1 MGGRDADTQ
10 MVIGVHK
17 TLPVNRACRAV
28 NGSAGIC
35 AHART
40 SLSETFVVERAAA
53 GASHVTTWL

>member
-35 AHART
+35 ARAR
-40 SLSETFVVERAAA
+40 L
-53 GASHVTTWL
+53 